1 MKQVK
6 FLMVA
11 LTILMGTMVTS
22 CMNGDKDP
30 MVSGTNFM
38 RVQSGYGLLSKY
50 VFEAGENLTFT
61 ATNTIDKFD
70 ASKGDIALVYWRYDS
85 SLQEVNQN
93 TKNVNVEVLGANN
106 ITSRFAVASAEGEP
120 GDVESN
126 VPVMT
131 LEPNNMKPGFYD
143 KENLILSIGHK
154 AEADLAK
161 HTFTLVYLE
170 NAVEEKAGSDTT
182 LKLYLRHVTQEDK
195 SKETKN
201 GISYC
206 AFDFSEALRLFKD
219 KNGKNPTQV
228 VVVVKENSSSNKL
241 EDAETKDKEYT
252 LDYKFDK

>member
-22 CMNGDKDP
+22 CMNGETDP

-38 RVQSGYGLLSKY
+38 RIKSGDGLFSKY

-61 ATNTIDKFD
+61 ATNIIDKFE
-70 ASKGDIALVYWRYDS
+70 ASKGNIALVYWRYDS

-106 ITSRFAVASAEGEP
+106 ITSRFSVANAEGEM

-126 VPVMT
+126 APIMT
-131 LEPNNMKPGFYD
+131 LEPDIMKPGFYD

-161 HTFTLVYLE
+161 HKFTLVYLE
-170 NAVEEKAGSDTT
+170 NVVEEKADDTT
-182 LKLYLRHVTQEDK
+182 LKLYLRHVTEEDK

-206 AFDFSEALRLFKD
+206 AFDFSQALSLFKE
-219 KNGKNPTQV
+219 KNGKNPTKI
-228 VVVVKENSSSNKL
+228 VVVVKENSNSNKL
-241 EDAETKDKEYT
+241 EDTDTKDKEYT
-252 LDYKFDK
+252 LDYNFKD

>member
-22 CMNGDKDP
+22 CMNGETDP

-38 RVQSGYGLLSKY
+38 RIKSGDGLFSKY

-61 ATNTIDKFD
+61 ATNTIDKFE
-70 ASKGDIALVYWRYDS
+70 ASRGDIALVYWRYDS

-93 TKNVNVEVLGANN
+93 TKNVDVEVLGANN
-106 ITSRFAVASAEGEP
+106 ITSDFSVAEAEGEM

-131 LEPNNMKPGFYD
+131 LEPNTMKPGFYD
-143 KENLILSIGHK
+143 KNNLILSIGHK
-154 AEADLAK
+154 AEADLSK
-161 HTFTLVYLE
+161 HKFTLVYLE
-170 NAVEEKAGSDTT
+170 TEEVEEKSDSDTT
-182 LKLYLRHVTQEDK
+182 LKLYLRHVTSEDM

-206 AFDFSEALRLFKD
+206 AFDFSRALSLFND
-219 KNGKNPTQV
+219 KNGKNPTKI
-228 VVVVKENSSSNKL
+228 VVVVKENSDANKL
-241 EDAETKDKEYT
+241 EDAKDREYS
-252 LDYKFDK
+252 LDYNFKD